1 MAVTKSSIEAE
12 LQTTLDVGY
21 TDTIISEMIEDET
34 DILKLKTHRTT
45 FSGSAARL
53 ADKAVLYLVIDR
65 LASSDRGLIDGA
77 IEEITE
83 NGAKIKF
90 NNGKSLETY
99 RKDAESLIS
108 SLKLPATAYPSE
120 ATFTNTSM
128 AAGYTPS
135 DVTFYRPNH
144 EDV

>member
-1 MAVTKSSIEAE
+1 
-12 LQTTLDVGY
+12 
-21 TDTIISEMIEDET
+21 MIEDET
-34 DILKLKTHRTT
+34 DLLKLKTNRTT

-90 NNGKSLETY
+90 SNGKSLETY
-99 RKDAESLIS
+99 RKDAESLIRD
-108 SLKLPATAYPSE
+108 LKLPNTAYPSE
-120 ATFTNTSM
+120 ATFTNTSIAM
-128 AAGYTPS
+128 GYTPS
-135 DVTFYRPNH
+135 DVTFYGPNH

>member
-1 MAVTKSSIEAE
+1 
-12 LQTTLDVGY
+12 
-21 TDTIISEMIEDET
+21 MIEDET
-34 DILKLKTHRTT
+34 DILKLKTHRSS
-45 FSGSAARL
+45 FSSAAARL

-90 NNGKSLETY
+90 SNGKSLETY

-108 SLKLPATAYPSE
+108 SLRLPGTAHPSE
-120 ATFTNTSM
+120 LTFTDPPNK
-128 AAGYTPS
+128 
-135 DVTFYRPNH
+135 TFYR
-144 EDV
+144 